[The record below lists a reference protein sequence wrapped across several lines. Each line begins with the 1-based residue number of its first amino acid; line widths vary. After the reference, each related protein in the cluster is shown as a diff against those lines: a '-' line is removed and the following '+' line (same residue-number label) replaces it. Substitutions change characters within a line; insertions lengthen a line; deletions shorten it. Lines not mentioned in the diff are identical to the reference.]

1 MFSNGSSI
9 PVTMNV
15 APTGTTNGCSGFGN
29 GWGDGSWW
37 IILLIIILFGGW
49 GWGGYGN
56 GGFGGG
62 SRESTSVYEGYV
74 LNNDMSMLNK
84 AVTDSYSMTERKL
97 DGISN
102 GLCDGFY
109 TQAQLING
117 IDKSIANSNYAI
129 QNAIQ
134 QDTIAGMQNTNAIQT
149 QLAQCCCD
157 NRQSVADVKYTI
169 GSTGADISRGI
180 ERGFSDTNYNMATQ
194 ANGITNAMQSAFC
207 QTNFNAQTNTRDI
220 VDSQNAGTQAILARI
235 DAMEASRKDEK
246 IAELTAQLNRAD
258 LAASQAAQNS
268 YLIDQL
274 GQKVA
279 QPCYVVPNPYCNCN
293 CNSGCGC

>member
-15 APTGTTNGCSGFGN
+15 APTGTTNCGGFGN
-29 GWGDGSWW
+29 GFGNGSWW

-49 GWGGYGN
+49 GGYGRGF

-62 SRESTSVYEGYV
+62 TESTSVYEGYV

-117 IDKSIANSNYAI
+117 IDKSIANGTYSI
-129 QNAIQ
+129 TNAIT
-134 QDTIAGMQNTNAIQT
+134 QDTIANMQNTNALAT

-157 NRQSVADVKYTI
+157 NKSAIADVKYTI
-169 GSTGADISRGI
+169 GSSFADA
-180 ERGFSDTNYNMATQ
+180 NYNLAAQ

-220 VDSQNAGTQAILARI
+220 VDSQNANTQAILARI
-235 DAMEASRKDEK
+235 DAMESSRKDEK
-246 IAELTAQLNRAD
+246 IAELTAKLNRAD
-258 LAASQAAQNS
+258 LAASQAAQNT

-274 GQKVA
+274 GQKVPSA
-279 QPCYVVPNPYCNCN
+279 CYVVPNPYCNCN
-293 CNSGCGC
+293 CNNVCGC

>member
-1 MFSNGSSI
+1 MFNS
-9 PVTMNV
+9 
-15 APTGTTNGCSGFGN
+15 TNGTQLTMPVVPAGASGGFG
-29 GWGDGSWW
+29 GSWGDNGFFW
-37 IILLIIILFGGW
+37 IIILIVLFGGW
-49 GWGGYGN
+49 GYGNGGWGGYGN
-56 GGFGGG
+56 GGAA
-62 SRESTSVYEGYV
+62 RETTSVYEGYV

-97 DGISN
+97 DGIAN

-109 TQAQLING
+109 TQSQLING

-157 NRQSVADVKYTI
+157 NKSAISDVKYTI

-220 VDSQNAGTQAILARI
+220 VDSQNAGTQAILARL
-235 DAMEASRKDEK
+235 DAMETNRLREQLESERDARYALQGQLDR
-246 IAELTAQLNRAD
+246 AQLRTDIVNE
-258 LAASQAAQNS
+258 
-268 YLIDQL
+268 IH
-274 GQKVA
+274 
-279 QPCYVVPNPYCNCN
+279 PCPKPMYQSCNPWGCNCN
-293 CNSGCGC
+293 QGCGC